1 MSYYGHGGGD
11 DASNTPHHSFH
22 KPATNAPSQIDAA
35 KIFVGGL
42 SWQTTEETLRYH
54 FEQYGEVVSVEVMRD
69 RQTGD
74 PRGFAFV
81 VFTSDETVDL
91 ILKGCPHEINQKV
104 VDVKRA
110 QARGVAPPSIH
121 HGGEE
126 ESVASG
132 GQQQNSVKQER
143 HNNSTTGL
151 SPEQLRNKIFV
162 GGLPMHC
169 DKDGLKEFF
178 SVFGPVVDAIVMMDT
193 VNQRSRGFGFVTFEN
208 GSGGAQKAIEVQ
220 PINMFGKS
228 VEVKLATPKADRDGG
243 GGGGGNF
250 QQKHFQQKQVMAPSA
265 SNTGEFAGLASA
277 YGRAGWRAGYGSK
290 AFGKAGWSVIGWDDG
305 GDAPDKK
312 GFSFA
317 LLDSKRDSGEHRES
331 KRRRQ

>member
-11 DASNTPHHSFH
+11 DASKAPHHNSFH
-22 KPATNAPSQIDAA
+22 KPAVNASSQIDAA

-81 VFTSDETVDL
+81 VFKSDETVDL
-91 ILKGCPHEINQKV
+91 ILKSCPHEINQKV

-132 GQQQNSVKQER
+132 GQQHHSAKQER
-143 HNNSTTGL
+143 HHNSSAGL

-162 GGLPMHC
+162 GGLPLHC
-169 DKDGLKEFF
+169 DKDGLKDFF

-208 GSGGAQKAIEVQ
+208 GSGGAQSAIEVQ
-220 PINMFGKS
+220 PINMFGKM
-228 VEVKLATPKADRDGG
+228 VEVKLATPKGERDG

-250 QQKHFQQKQVMAPSA
+250 QQKHYQKQVMAPSA

-290 AFGKAGWSVIGWDDG
+290 AFGKAGWSVVGWDDG
-305 GDAPDKK
+305 GDAPDKT

-317 LLDSKRDSGEHRES
+317 MLDSKRDSGEHRES